1 MNVLLFAMPDLIPHF
16 MEKTWKAPS
25 LAIASLAGNIE
36 GEHTVGCADLILKR
50 HNVPAG
56 VRQAIDRIK
65 PQLIGL
71 SAMSFQYDTAVRVAE
86 LCRDYCPRAKI
97 ALGGY
102 HATLMSE
109 ELAKSSHARLFDF
122 FIRGEG
128 EKSFSNLVNT
138 LAAGGD
144 LSGVNGLSYKAGGK
158 FVHNPRGELL
168 DLSDVNIPDR
178 SARIWKDYKFNF
190 WQIDVLESSRGCKM
204 KCNFCSMF
212 HMYGRTFRTY
222 PIERVIADIADSKA
236 HGARYIAFADDNIT
250 LDVKR
255 LENLCDAIVEAG
267 HNDINYIIQASCAG
281 IASSQTLS
289 KKMAKA
295 GFNIVFLGIE
305 NVSERNLR
313 LMKKGNILELTG
325 KAIKYLHDNNIM
337 IVGGM
342 IIGHPE
348 DTEKDIRENY
358 EFFDA
363 NDIDF
368 YGDQIITPYPR
379 TEMRQE
385 LLRQN
390 LVTNPDDYSKYN
402 GFWANV
408 RTNHLSADELQ
419 FLRWKY
425 RRKYSTFF
433 KTTPAFA
440 ANFPLAALLRKILLI
455 PFFRVK
461 DFFHYRGK
469 NERERFEMDM
479 HRYIKLNDFFS

>member
-25 LAIASLAGNIE
+25 LAIASLAGNLK
-36 GEHTVGCADLILKR
+36 GEHSVGCADLILR
-50 HNVPAG
+50 RDNVAGG
-56 VRQAIDRIK
+56 VREAIDK
-65 PQLIGL
+65 MNPDLIGL
-71 SAMSFQYDTAVRVAE
+71 SAMSFQYDTAVRVAR
-86 LCRDYCPRAKI
+86 LCRRFCPRAKI
-97 ALGGY
+97 VLGGY

-109 ELAKSSHARLFDF
+109 ELAAGADAELFDF

-128 EKSFSNLVNT
+128 EKSFSDLVNT

-144 LSGVNGLSYKAGGK
+144 LAGVSGLSYKADGK

-168 DLSDVNIPDR
+168 GLSEIKIPDR
-178 SARIWKDYKFNF
+178 SARVWKNYKFNF
-190 WQIDVLESSRGCKM
+190 WQIDVIETSRGCKM
-204 KCNFCSMF
+204 KCTFCSMY

-222 PIERVIADIADSKA
+222 SIERVIADIADSKA

-255 LENLCDAIVEAG
+255 LEDLCDAIVEAG

-281 IASSQTLS
+281 IASSETLS

-313 LMKKGNILELTG
+313 LMKKGNILELTK

-342 IIGHPE
+342 IVGHAD
-348 DTEKDIRENY
+348 DTERDIRENY

-379 TEMRQE
+379 TEMREE

-408 RTNHLSADELQ
+408 RTNHLSADELL

-425 RRKYSTFF
+425 RKKVSTFF

-440 ANFPLAALLRKILLI
+440 ANFPKAALLRKMLLI

-469 NERERFEMDM
+469 SERERFEMDM
-479 HRYIKLNDFFS
+479 ARSRKLNDFFS